1 MMLETIGFC
10 ATFLGALKTVTQFLK
25 IESTGD
31 VNSFSKESLL
41 LSIVATLLWIW
52 YAVEI
57 NSYCMLVA
65 STLSLL
71 YEIYILTKVQ
81 KQKQLKD
88 FA

>member
-41 LSIVATLLWIW
+41 LSILATLLWIW

-57 NSYCMLVA
+57 NSYCMLTA
-65 STLSLL
+65 SIGGLL
-71 YEIYILTKVQ
+71 YEIYILSKM
-81 KQKQLKD
+81 KKKIYL
-88 FA
+88 